1 MYQEVPGC
9 PGGGVR
15 GVLGCPRED
24 SRQSRLYGD
33 VPGRISGD
41 PGSMGMPWDVPGWS
55 RCRWRSPP
63 APWRRSSGTA
73 APQHPR
79 GDKNR
84 SERHRRR
91 GEDTPLLV
99 PALLEQLESQELS
112 GRTSKV
118 AGIVF
123 RGGVGNGECR
133 AQKTPNQGTP
143 PIPATP
149 TSPTWSPPS
158 PPSAHTRCSG
168 DSVNKTKVCIPV
180 TGAP

>member
-1 MYQEVPGC
+1 MPQEWDWDVLEGYRDVPGGTGLSWGRCPGC
-9 PGGGVR
+9 PGMSQGGFPAVPA
-15 GVLGCPRED
+15 LWGCPGED
-24 SRQSRLYGD
+24 FRGSRLYGD
-33 VPGRISGD
+33 ALGCPGA
-41 PGSMGMPWDVPGWS
+41 PGWS

-63 APWRRSSGTA
+63 APWRRNSGTA
-73 APQHPR
+73 APQRPR
-79 GDKNR
+79 GDKNG

-133 AQKTPNQGTP
+133 AQKTPNQGT
-143 PIPATP
+143 
-149 TSPTWSPPS
+149 SPTWSGLLHPLPQ
-158 PPSAHTRCSG
+158 PTHAALG
-168 DSVNKTKVCIPV
+168 IL
-180 TGAP
+180 